1 MANIQ
6 VKSFITHKR
15 GETDVDIQDSIAYD
29 LECGCFALSDGVT
42 NSFLPKILSDLL
54 TSTYI
59 DGKGKSIFPPPSM
72 PECFM
77 TERNHYMDS
86 LDEDMRLME
95 EMVEEEFHVGAATF
109 VGLTMNG
116 DEFSWQILGDSCLFI
131 LPEDGRMRCFCSMTV
146 KVSPQWQLDVQFDNH
161 PRQIHSDGIVVG
173 EWIKGKRNITSGWAI
188 LASDA
193 ISNWIIQQ
201 WNEGRDIITE
211 LWNLH
216 DNEVFESFVEQ
227 EYQEHRLKSDDESVI
242 LIRIGQ
248 QEEIAEIPVVPDTPE
263 LSEKSESPEPSE
275 PTELIESPEPSESSE
290 PSESPVISESP
301 LISDSSENSVS
312 SEPIIED
319 DEFDYSG
326 YSQ

>member
-29 LECGCFALSDGVT
+29 LESGCFALSDGVT

-109 VGLTMNG
+109 VGLTING

-146 KVSPQWQLDVQFDNH
+146 KVSPQWQ
-161 PRQIHSDGIVVG
+161 RQYIALLPSFFHV
-173 EWIKGKRNITSGWAI
+173 K
-188 LASDA
+188 
-193 ISNWIIQQ
+193 IIQSREYNLSIINWQ
-201 WNEGRDIITE
+201 LSTSPRPSPGRAG
-211 LWNLH
+211 LH
-216 DNEVFESFVEQ
+216 GA
-227 EYQEHRLKSDDESVI
+227 R
-242 LIRIGQ
+242 
-248 QEEIAEIPVVPDTPE
+248 
-263 LSEKSESPEPSE
+263 
-275 PTELIESPEPSESSE
+275 
-290 PSESPVISESP
+290 
-301 LISDSSENSVS
+301 
-312 SEPIIED
+312 
-319 DEFDYSG
+319 
-326 YSQ
+326 